1 MSIKWKKSPRF
12 KPSVLLDRIASIRT
26 VSPEG
31 GVSFSGSELQDCLP
45 AIHSMLFFP
54 DVATDIDTANLVWRA
69 IGKMRNELNTANFL
83 KSINEELSER
93 LATSEQTYF
102 LLTSL
107 SIDHRDIPKKLKL
120 FDTELTFTAT
130 SYPNRFKSRDVLLRS
145 QNISVQQEPDTYC
158 RVVVKVKAKT
168 ASAAVNR
175 ALRALDLQRAIWC
188 LMGNPQMQLLLGS
201 TRPKPINVVRLGSRH
216 TLHYES
222 GAPAEDGLWYE
233 PGYIE
238 APIFQLRKP
247 EIVKS
252 NTRFAHR
259 ELLACIYSEKI
270 ISSLLKYVRA
280 LDEAEANTS
289 YLRLWGALEAL
300 VTPGVADYD
309 RLVSRCAFL
318 FQDIDFHRQLLE
330 HLREYRNVNV
340 HAGVESERARTHCYQ
355 LQLYFVNLIW
365 FHLSNTNCFKT
376 LDEANNFLD
385 LPSSKLDLERRLK
398 MTKKAL
404 KFIS

>member
-12 KPSVLLDRIASIRT
+12 KPSLLLDRIASIRT

-31 GVSFSGSELQDCLP
+31 SVSFSGSELENCLP
-45 AIHSMLFFP
+45 AIHSMLVFP
-54 DVATDIDTANLVWRA
+54 DAANDIDTANLVWRA
-69 IGKMRNELNTANFL
+69 IGKMRNELTAVNFL
-83 KSINEELSER
+83 KSINAELSER
-93 LATSEQTYF
+93 LATKEQTYF

-107 SIDHRDIPKKLKL
+107 SIDHRDIPKKLNL
-120 FDTELTFTAT
+120 LDAELTFSAT
-130 SYPNRFKSRDVLLRS
+130 NYPNRFKSRDALLKS
-145 QNISVQQEPDTYC
+145 QNIPVQPEPNSYC
-158 RVVVKVKAKT
+158 RVVVRVKAKT
-168 ASAAVNR
+168 ANAAVNR

-188 LMGNPQMQLLLGS
+188 LMGNPESEFLLGS

-216 TLHYES
+216 TLHYMDGES
-222 GAPAEDGLWYE
+222 AKGGLWYE

-238 APIFQLRKP
+238 APIFRLRKP
-247 EIVKS
+247 DIIKT

-259 ELLACIYSEKI
+259 KLLICNYSEKV
-270 ISSLLKYVRA
+270 ISSLLRYVRA

-289 YLRLWGALEAL
+289 FLRLWGALEAL
-300 VTPGVADYD
+300 VTPNVANYD
-309 RLVSRCAFL
+309 RLVNRCAFL

-340 HAGVESERARTHCYQ
+340 HAGEESERARTHCYQ

-376 LDEANNFLD
+376 LEEANNFLD